1 MRNYS
6 MHGSNVS
13 YFLMYQNSC
22 ITASGSKLIETLK
35 SESFL
40 KHKNQLSSTYQ
51 YGMISDL
58 SRSSDD
64 KIHKSIVRYRN
75 SAEAADR
82 LTNCAVR

>member
-1 MRNYS
+1 
-6 MHGSNVS
+6 
-13 YFLMYQNSC
+13 
-22 ITASGSKLIETLK
+22 
-35 SESFL
+35 
-40 KHKNQLSSTYQ
+40 
-51 YGMISDL
+51 MISDL